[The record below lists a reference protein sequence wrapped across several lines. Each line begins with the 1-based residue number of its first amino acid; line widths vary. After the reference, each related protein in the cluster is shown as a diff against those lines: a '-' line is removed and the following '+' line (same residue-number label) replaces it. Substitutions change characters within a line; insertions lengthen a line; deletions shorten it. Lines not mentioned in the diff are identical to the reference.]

1 MKEFERLR
9 LLKNPHPQPLSQKA
23 RGEGNTLFY
32 SLALRERVPEG
43 RARANQSCI
52 HRAFQIQE

>member
-23 RGEGNTLFY
+23 RGEVNTHFY
-32 SLALRERVPEG
+32 SLAPRERGPKG
-43 RARANQSCI
+43 G
-52 HRAFQIQE
+52 